1 MTVAILLATYN
12 SEKFL
17 KTQLDSILKQTYQDW
32 RLYLRDDGSK
42 DSTLL
47 LINEYINNDS
57 RISLVNDSYTSLGAA
72 RSFMKLL
79 ENVESDYYMFADH
92 DDYWLPTKV
101 EESIEKL
108 KKIEDK
114 FPEKPIIVHSD
125 LFVVDQNL
133 EIKESSFWKSSGIK
147 PNVLKNKNLI
157 QVFNFVTGCT
167 MIFNKKVKDIVFPF
181 PETIPMHD
189 WWLTIQV
196 LKNEGI
202 VEELEKP
209 LIYYRQH
216 GMNEVGARNVNGK
229 YFIDKLLNIKKTVDV
244 QLQHVG
250 FLKDIRGLNI
260 IQYYWYKLYYTFLR
274 KI

>member
-17 KTQLDSILKQTYQDW
+17 KTQLDSILKQTYEDW
-32 RLYLRDDGSK
+32 RLYIRDDGSK

-47 LINEYINNDS
+47 IINEYISNDS

-72 RSFMKLL
+72 KSFMKLL
-79 ENVESDYYMFADH
+79 EDVESDYYMFADH

-101 EESIEKL
+101 EESIAKL
-108 KKIEDK
+108 KTLEVK
-114 FPEKPIIVHSD
+114 FSQKPIIIHSD

-133 EIKESSFWKSSGIK
+133 EIKQSSFWKSSGIK
-147 PNVLKNKNLI
+147 PNMLKNKNLV

-167 MIFNKKVKDIVFPF
+167 MIFNKKVKNLVFPF
-181 PETIPMHD
+181 PDTIPMHD

-196 LKNEGI
+196 LRSDGI
-202 VEELEKP
+202 IEELEKP

-216 GMNEVGARNVNGK
+216 GMNEVGAKNVNGE
-229 YFIDKLLNIKKTVDV
+229 YFLNKLLNMKNTVKI
-244 QLQHVG
+244 QLDHVN
-250 FLKDIRGLNI
+250 FLKDISGLNI

>member
-17 KTQLDSILKQTYQDW
+17 KTQLDSILQQTCEDW
-32 RLYLRDDGSK
+32 RLYIRDDGSK

-47 LINEYINNDS
+47 IINEYKSNDS
-57 RISLVNDSYTSLGAA
+57 RISLVNDSYSSLGPAK
-72 RSFMKLL
+72 SFMKLL
-79 ENVESDYYMFADH
+79 EDVEADYYMFADH

-101 EESIEKL
+101 EESIAKL
-108 KKIEDK
+108 KTLELQ
-114 FPEKPIIVHSD
+114 FSQKPIIIHSD
-125 LFVVDQNL
+125 LFVVDQDL
-133 EIKESSFWKSSGIK
+133 EIKQSSFWKSSGIK
-147 PNVLKNKNLI
+147 PNMLKNKNFV

-167 MIFNKKVKDIVFPF
+167 MIFNKKVKELVFPF
-181 PETIPMHD
+181 PGTIPMHD

-196 LKNEGI
+196 LRSGGI
-202 VEELEKP
+202 IEELEKP

-216 GMNEVGARNVNGK
+216 GMNEVGAKNVNGK
-229 YFIDKLLNIKKTVDV
+229 YFLNKLLNMKNTVKI
-244 QLQHVG
+244 QLDHVN
-250 FLKDIRGLNI
+250 FLKDISGLNI

>member
-17 KTQLDSILKQTYQDW
+17 KTQLDSIINQTYQDW
-32 RLYLRDDGSK
+32 KLYIRDDGSK

-47 LINEYINNDS
+47 LINEYVKKYS
-57 RISLVNDSYTSLGAA
+57 RISIVNDSYTGLGAA
-72 RSFMKLL
+72 KSFMKLL
-79 ENVESDYYMFADH
+79 EKVESDYYMFADH

-101 EESIEKL
+101 EESIKKL
-108 KKIEDK
+108 KETEDK
-114 FPEKPIIVHSD
+114 FSEKPIIVHSD
-125 LFVVDQNL
+125 LFVVDQDL
-133 EIKESSFWKSSGIK
+133 KIKQSSFWKSSGIK
-147 PNVLKNKNLI
+147 PNMLKNKNI
-157 QVFNFVTGCT
+157 VQVFNFVTGCT

-181 PETIPMHD
+181 PDTIPMHD

-196 LKNEGI
+196 LKNDGI
-202 VEELEKP
+202 IEELEKP

-229 YFIDKLLNIKKTVDV
+229 YFINKLLNMKNTVDV
-244 QLQHVG
+244 QLKHVD
-250 FLKDIRGLNI
+250 FLKVINGLNI
-260 IQYYWYKLYYTFLR
+260 IGYYWYKIYYTILR